1 MTKINKKEKAR
12 AGREKLKI
20 LKHSGHPPPPFL
32 QEGEGGGGG
41 LSRQPDFQKG
51 GA

>member
-1 MTKINKKEKAR
+1 MTKIKKKEKAR

-20 LKHSGHPPPPFL
+20 LKHSGHPPAL
-32 QEGEGGGGG
+32 SAGGGGGGG